1 MFIQF
6 ATHTRF
12 KRYIYLAKSSWCKV
26 VWSKVLISNATLIR
40 VKVYCQWNGQCHEVF
55 QPLFFFTWT
64 HLGSWKKIY
73 HSFDFVNFPA
83 QPRVSYRKK
92 NKDPPMRIVSLRI
105 CTVSFSYNLFIF
117 YLQPTSAYFLLLILY
132 SIHRAICRP
141 SDHSVGK
148 PPALGRDSN
157 PGRADLL
164 VGTLTIRPP
173 HLPVFLVIRFL
184 PELSQRRKNPLFA
197 SYWKNLGRVPYTVY
211 PHRHVNV
218 IFELAELFPP

>member
-1 MFIQF
+1 
-6 ATHTRF
+6 
-12 KRYIYLAKSSWCKV
+12 
-26 VWSKVLISNATLIR
+26 
-40 VKVYCQWNGQCHEVF
+40 
-55 QPLFFFTWT
+55 
-64 HLGSWKKIY
+64 
-73 HSFDFVNFPA
+73 
-83 QPRVSYRKK
+83 
-92 NKDPPMRIVSLRI
+92 MRIVSLWI

-184 PELSQRRKNPLFA
+184 PELSQQRKKPLFA
-197 SYWKNLGRVPYTVY
+197 SYWKNLGRVPYIS
-211 PHRHVNV
+211 PPPCECDIWAGWV
-218 IFELAELFPP
+218 ISPLMLDWLAKEFKCCITEMLEEGFSLRPPLPPGGLKGIL